1 MQGKASREQRL
12 YITSHGDKDADFI
25 ANAIRSH
32 WFVENKLHWQLDVSF
47 NEDQNRLRSGYAA
60 ENFSMM
66 NKIALNLLKNEKS
79 VKVGVKTKRLKVGWD
94 EAYMMKVLTV
104 GFTSV

>member
-1 MQGKASREQRL
+1 MSHEQRL
-12 YITSHGDKDADFI
+12 YITSHSDKNADFI
-25 ANAIRSH
+25 ARAIRSH

-79 VKVGVKTKRLKVGWD
+79 IKVGVKTKRLKAGWD
-94 EAYMMKVLTV
+94 ETYMMKVLTV

>member
-1 MQGKASREQRL
+1 M
-12 YITSHGDKDADFI
+12 
-25 ANAIRSH
+25 
-32 WFVENKLHWQLDVSF
+32 SF

-60 ENFSMM
+60 ENFSMV

-79 VKVGVKTKRLKVGWD
+79 VKVGVKTKRLKAGWD
-94 EAYMMKVLTV
+94 ENYMIKVPV

>member
-1 MQGKASREQRL
+1 M
-12 YITSHGDKDADFI
+12 
-25 ANAIRSH
+25 
-32 WFVENKLHWQLDVSF
+32 ENKLHWQLDVSF
-47 NEDQNRLRSGYAA
+47 NEDKNRLRSGYGA

-79 VKVGVKTKRLKVGWD
+79 VKVGVKTKRLKAGWD
-94 EAYMMKVLTV
+94 ESYMMKVLTV